1 MTGARCAAEAHPGA
15 RALPAR
21 VVAGYGTGGAVA
33 GTYATVVG
41 LLILPYLTDTLGVG
55 PGTAGVLLLLTRLWD
70 VLAGPFAGRISDRTH
85 TRHGARRPYLAA
97 GGYALGAAFAAAF
110 ASPWTGAAGF
120 GFVLVVLVVAGC
132 AFAVFQVPYA
142 AMPAEITDSET
153 ERTRL
158 MTGRMAALGA
168 ASLVAGGIAPLVVE
182 TAGGGRAGYRW
193 MGVTVGLLVAASAL
207 ATVIGTRS
215 APAGRP
221 YPSERTLRR
230 QLAAA
235 RESRSFRGL
244 LACFAVQSV
253 GIGCLLAGVHYFAA
267 VVWDDPAATAPLF
280 VAFIGPAVLV
290 MAPWST
296 VGRRL
301 GKLAAYRLGSLVLAG
316 AAAALLS
323 APLLPRAAVY
333 GVVVLAG
340 VGYAGL
346 QVFAQALL
354 PDCVAVDTART
365 GRRQAGVFTGLWTA
379 GQSLGMGAG
388 GLLFGLTLQV
398 ANGIS
403 AGADSRGGT
412 GARRLLVLIG
422 FAVIPSSLVAGGLV
436 TLRGRPAGRG
446 APPPGR

>member
-1 MTGARCAAEAHPGA
+1 
-15 RALPAR
+15 
-21 VVAGYGTGGAVA
+21 VVVGYATGGAVA
-33 GTYATVVG
+33 GAYATAVG
-41 LLILPYLTDTLGVG
+41 LLMLPYLTDTLGVG
-55 PGTAGVLLLLTRLWD
+55 PATAGLLLLLTRVWD

-85 TRHGARRPYLAA
+85 TRLGARRPCLAT
-97 GGYALGAAFAAAF
+97 GGPLLGAAFAAAF

-120 GFVLVVLVVAGC
+120 GFVLAVFVVIGG

-142 AMPAEITDSET
+142 AMPAEITESET

-158 MTGRMAALGA
+158 MTGRMAALAA
-168 ASLVAGGIAPLVVE
+168 ASLVAGGVAPLVVE
-182 TAGGGRAGYRW
+182 VAGGGRVGYRW
-193 MGVTVGLLVAASAL
+193 MGVTVGVLVAASAL
-207 ATVIGTRS
+207 AAFVGTRA
-215 APAGRP
+215 APTGRP

-230 QLAAA
+230 QVAAA
-235 RESRSFRGL
+235 RTSRSFRDL
-244 LACFAVQSV
+244 LVCFAVQSV

-267 VVWDDPAATAPLF
+267 AVWGDPATTAPLF

-290 MAPWST
+290 MAPWGA

-301 GKLAAYRLGSLVLAG
+301 GKLAAYRLGSLMLAG
-316 AAAALLS
+316 AAAALLLS
-323 APLLPRAAVY
+323 PLLPRAAVY

-388 GLLFGLTLQV
+388 GLLFALTLQV
-398 ANGIS
+398 ANGVPPETPI
-403 AGADSRGGT
+403 AGDAGPRG
-412 GARRLLVLIG
+412 LIVLIG
-422 FAVIPSSLVAGGLV
+422 FAAVPASLVAAALLA
-436 TLRGRPAGRG
+436 LRGRTTLREGD
-446 APPPGR
+446 